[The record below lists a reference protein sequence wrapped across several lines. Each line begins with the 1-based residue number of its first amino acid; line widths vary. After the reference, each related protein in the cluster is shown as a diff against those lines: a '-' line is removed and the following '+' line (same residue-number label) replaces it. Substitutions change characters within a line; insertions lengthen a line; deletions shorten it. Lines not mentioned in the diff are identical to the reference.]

1 MDLRMISMELTHAKE
16 LLQSVM
22 EELRTKKEVDGAK

>member
-1 MDLRMISMELTHAKE
+1 MILMELTHAKE
-16 LLQSVM
+16 LLQSVR